1 MFLISSGN
9 ASPQDKEQEYRRG
22 WVKAIQEILNQIIH
36 CCLLSSRSVF
46 GFAKDRGVGRMR
58 SDGLGNV
65 KDLFLKARV
74 VSSDLLWVAKE

>member
-1 MFLISSGN
+1 
-9 ASPQDKEQEYRRG
+9 
-22 WVKAIQEILNQIIH
+22 
-36 CCLLSSRSVF
+36 
-46 GFAKDRGVGRMR
+46 MR